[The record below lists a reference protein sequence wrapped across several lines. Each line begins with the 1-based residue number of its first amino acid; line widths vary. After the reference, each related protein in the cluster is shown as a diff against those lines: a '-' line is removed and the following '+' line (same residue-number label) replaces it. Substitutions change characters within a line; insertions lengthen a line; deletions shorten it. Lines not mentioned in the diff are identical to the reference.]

1 MHTENPT
8 KKGSLWLLLFG
19 SVFLIP
25 GLAILI
31 LGPVHT
37 LYLHMESAGWER
49 VPAIL
54 NRIELQTHSGSDSTT
69 YSLEASYRY
78 HYGGRT
84 YTGTRVGY
92 DQGSDNL
99 GDFHQ
104 KTEAAL
110 ERAARSGRLRAWV
123 NPSQPA
129 ESYLVRELRWGKML
143 FMGLFGLV
151 FSAAGAGI
159 MFIGRNTSTSVNP
172 SAPIYSGEKFGFWV
186 YGFMA
191 FMFFA
196 LSLPGVVAIPDE
208 LAQNNYPIL
217 LVLLFPLVALGLGYM
232 SWKTRRNWR
241 YYGPA
246 PLLLDPAPGQVGGD
260 IGGRITLSRPLDRSD
275 LRVTLQ
281 CLRVRISGGKNR
293 SRKETLEWQADQVP
307 EIHATAQGTELRF
320 CFRPPGELPETD
332 TRGRRQVLWRLLLE
346 GPGAPV
352 ALTRT
357 YTLPVARGTRTSSIV
372 LSPEHVQH
380 HERLDSMQALT
391 QAARQIDVMPTA
403 EGLLIHSRMGRN
415 PGLKFMTLLFGVIF
429 SGIAAGVWLYAD
441 DQGFETT
448 LVALAFA
455 LFGIPTFLGGL
466 FMAGRSLKARI
477 RGHQL
482 EVTRYWFGLA
492 LWKRQGYLSRAD
504 QIHLKKGATVT
515 SGARSTQYFSVTVT
529 SGDKSIRLAEGLAG
543 ADVAEAFRDSL
554 VRLLRLP

>member
-1 MHTENPT
+1 MHVKTQE
-8 KKGSLWLLLFG
+8 KKGSRGLMLFG
-19 SVFLIP
+19 CFFLIP
-25 GLAILI
+25 GLAIFI

-54 NRIELQTHSGSDSTT
+54 DRIELQSHSGSDSTT

-78 HYGGRT
+78 HYGGRS

-104 KTEAAL
+104 NTRSAL
-110 ERAARSGRLRAWV
+110 QRAASRGQLRAWV

-159 MFIGRNTSTSVNP
+159 MFIGRNTSTRAAP

-232 SWKTRRNWR
+232 AWKTRRNWR

-246 PLLLDPAPGQVGGD
+246 PLLLDPAPGQIGGD
-260 IGGRITLSRPLDRSD
+260 IGGRITLSRQLGGGDM
-275 LRVTLQ
+275 RVTLQ
-281 CLRVRISGGKNR
+281 CLRVRISGGKNS
-293 SRKETLEWQADQVP
+293 SRTETLEWQADQVP
-307 EIHATAQGTELRF
+307 ELHTTAQGSELRF
-320 CFRPPGELPETD
+320 CFRPPRELPETHD
-332 TRGRRQVLWRLLLE
+332 KGRRRVVWRLLLK
-346 GPGAPV
+346 GPQTPV
-352 ALTRT
+352 PLTRT
-357 YTLPVARGTRTSSIV
+357 YTLPVTRGTQTSSV
-372 LSPEHVQH
+372 APSPEHMEH
-380 HERLDSMQALT
+380 HERQDSIQAVAE
-391 QAARQIDVMPTA
+391 AAQQIDVIPTA
-403 EGLLIHSRMGRN
+403 EGLLIHSPMGRN
-415 PGLKFMTLLFGVIF
+415 LGLKFMTLLFGVIF
-429 SGIAAGVWLYAD
+429 SGVGAGIWLYAD
-441 DQGFETT
+441 DRGFGTGLIAIVFT
-448 LVALAFA
+448 
-455 LFGIPTFLGGL
+455 LFGIPIFLGGL

-477 RGHQL
+477 RGHQI
-482 EVTRYWFGLA
+482 ETIRYWFGLA
-492 LWKRQGYLSRAD
+492 LWKRQGYLNRAD
-504 QIHLKKGATVT
+504 QIKLVKGSTVT
-515 SGARSTQYFSVTVT
+515 RGTQSTQYFSVAVT
-529 SGDKSIRLAEGLAG
+529 TGNKSIRVAEGLAG
-543 ADVAEAFRDSL
+543 EDVAEAFRSSL